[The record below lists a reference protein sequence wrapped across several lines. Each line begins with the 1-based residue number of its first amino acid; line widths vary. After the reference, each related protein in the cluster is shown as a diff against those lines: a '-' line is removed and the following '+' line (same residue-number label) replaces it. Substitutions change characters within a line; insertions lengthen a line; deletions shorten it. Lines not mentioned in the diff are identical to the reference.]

1 MDEATRLAFAR
12 ALAVH
17 RHGDAVAAEAS
28 YRSLYSQAPHPRIAH
43 MLALALHQ
51 QRRTDEAL
59 PWFER
64 ARARPSAAFH
74 VNYASALLAVGHG
87 AEAEAESR
95 LALAAAPG
103 HVGARLNLAMALEAQ
118 RRFDAAAAEF
128 SALETAAEVAESAR
142 RGRVRCLLHRGR
154 LEEARDAMAAADTA
168 DDPETALLRGEVGLE
183 SGHLDAAASALEV
196 AAASETT
203 RARAWLVQAR
213 LARRRCDSNTA
224 LELLERAAS
233 LDDQDHAATVQAAL
247 LLLERGEAALCLER
261 LRIWLASHPRDAEVH
276 SMYLRCAH
284 YLPEFDAAQLLAAHR
299 RWAELHAPPAEFV
312 APRLRAEGEPLRI
325 GWLSP
330 AFRNGPV
337 QTFLVG
343 TLRELA
349 QRGLSYNVLYNSN
362 PRLEPSSATLR
373 AAGDRWEDVA
383 ALDDPALVRRIRDD
397 GIDVL
402 IDLAGHARNGR
413 LAALARR
420 AAPVQVTW
428 LDSFGTTGIDAMDF
442 VLTDVV
448 SSPPGSE
455 SCFTERLLHLPRGRF
470 CYTPPV
476 PATRPNPDARRLI
489 SLNHF
494 SKLNDAVIAVWAEIL
509 RALPGWTLHLK
520 ARGGDDAGAVDL
532 MRNRFARHGVDRA
545 RIECSGYAPVPEA
558 LGAYRDAAIAL
569 DPFPFSGGANSCDA
583 LWMGLALVTWPR
595 DTLVSR
601 QGAALLHAL
610 DRSEWVARD
619 AADYVA
625 IVRGLA
631 ADTAG
636 RRRWSE
642 IAATR
647 VAERLTDAPPFAA
660 DLIAALSR
668 AWGLRASDGFPAVSR
683 PGAAGNNRS
692 PS

>member
-1 MDEATRLAFAR
+1 
-12 ALAVH
+12 
-17 RHGDAVAAEAS
+17 
-28 YRSLYSQAPHPRIAH
+28 

-51 QRRTDEAL
+51 QQRTDEAL

-64 ARARPSAAFH
+64 ARTRPSAAFH
-74 VNYASALLAVGHG
+74 VNYASALLAVGRG
-87 AEAEAESR
+87 GEAEAESR

-103 HVGARLNLAMALEAQ
+103 HAGARLNLAMALEAQ
-118 RRFDAAAAEF
+118 QQFDTAAAEF
-128 SALETAAEVAESAR
+128 RALETVPEVAAPAR
-142 RGRVRCLLHRGR
+142 RGRIRCLLHHGR
-154 LEEARDAMAAADTA
+154 LQEARDAMVAADTI
-168 DDPETALLRGEVGLE
+168 DDPETALLRGEVELE
-183 SGHLDAAASALEV
+183 SGNLGAAESALDI
-196 AAASETT
+196 AAESAPT
-203 RARAWLVQAR
+203 RARAWLLQAR
-213 LARRRCDSNTA
+213 LARQRCDSGTA
-224 LELLERAAS
+224 LRLLDRAVG
-233 LDDQDHAATVQAAL
+233 LDDQNRGATVQAAL
-247 LLLERGEAALCLER
+247 LLLERGEAVLCVDR
-261 LRIWLASHPRDAEVH
+261 LRSWLAAHPQDAEVH
-276 SMYLRCAH
+276 SMYVRCAH
-284 YLPEFDAAQLLAAHR
+284 YLPEFDAARLLAAHR

-312 APRLRAEGEPLRI
+312 APRLRVEREPLRI
-325 GWLSP
+325 GWISP

-362 PRLEPSSATLR
+362 PRWEPSSATLR

-383 ALDDPALVRRIRDD
+383 ALDDPTLVRRIRED
-397 GIDVL
+397 GVDVL
-402 IDLAGHARNGR
+402 IDLAGQARNGR

-455 SCFTERLLHLPRGRF
+455 SGYVERLLHLPRGRL

-476 PATRPNPDARRLI
+476 PAARPDPAARRLI

-494 SKLNDAVIAVWAEIL
+494 AKLNDAVIAVWAEIL
-509 RALPGWTLHLK
+509 RALPDWTLHLK
-520 ARGGDDAGAVDL
+520 ARGGDDVAAVDR
-532 MRNRFARHGVDRA
+532 MRNRFAQHGVDRA
-545 RIECSGYAPVPEA
+545 RIECSGYATVSEA

-583 LWMGLALVTWPR
+583 LWMGLPLVTWPR
-595 DTLVSR
+595 DTLISR

-610 DRSEWVARD
+610 DRRDWVARD
-619 AADYVA
+619 AGDYVA

-631 ADTAG
+631 ADTAE

-642 IAATR
+642 IAATQ
-647 VAERLTDAPPFAA
+647 VAERLSDASRFAT
-660 DLIAALSR
+660 DLIAALNR
-668 AWGLRASDGFPAVSR
+668 AWSLRADDGFPAVSR
-683 PGAAGNNRS
+683 PEAALGNNRS
-692 PS
+692 RS